1 MPRGKRK
8 ITKKELLKKPDE
20 FITFSNRSYN
30 WIRIHLRS
38 VLWVVSGIILLAALY
53 LAYGTYQ
60 NYQER
65 LAHEA
70 YFSAYPVTDP
80 GQKIKK
86 LEDLVADYPRT
97 KGAASA
103 RVTLG
108 HLYYQKGESAKAI
121 AAYQG
126 ALDRSGFPANIR
138 IMIQE
143 SLAYAYE
150 QKGDLPQAAKF
161 LSEITL
167 TESTLL
173 KEDAFLALARVY
185 QKMGKTGE
193 AKATYEKFLKSY
205 PKSPYAQVVKDRLNR
220 P

>member
-1 MPRGKRK
+1 
-8 ITKKELLKKPDE
+8 
-20 FITFSNRSYN
+20 
-30 WIRIHLRS
+30 
-38 VLWVVSGIILLAALY
+38 
-53 LAYGTYQ
+53 
-60 NYQER
+60 
-65 LAHEA
+65 
-70 YFSAYPVTDP
+70 
-80 GQKIKK
+80 
-86 LEDLVADYPRT
+86 
-97 KGAASA
+97 
-103 RVTLG
+103 VTLG

-126 ALDRSGFPANIR
+126 ALERSGFPADIR
-138 IMIQE
+138 IMIRE

-150 QKGDLPQAAKF
+150 QKGDLPQAAKVF
-161 LSEITL
+161 SEITL
-167 TESTLL
+167 SESTLL